1 MAVKPCKELIL
12 IEKKKKTNL
21 KEIAGDDVSN
31 LAAKSD
37 LAS

>member
-12 IEKKKKTNL
+12 IEKKIFL

>member
-12 IEKKKKTNL
+12 IEKKNL
-21 KEIAGDDVSN
+21 KEIAGDDVTN